1 MDRMVNVSIMSGSSV
16 LEAGALW
23 SGYLPLGKWYRSKER
38 KVGQNPFYSFM
49 MNKKWTLGEKFSNHL
64 LRFQQVTVSSSYSSK
79 LHFDILGWISG
90 Q

>member
-49 MNKKWTLGEKFSNHL
+49 MNKKWTMEEELNNHMM
-64 LRFQQVTVSSSYSSK
+64 RFQQVTVSSIFPSK
-79 LHFDILGWISG
+79 LNFDIPGWIVG
-90 Q
+90 L